1 LKRIEPF
8 SHAFSGG
15 QVIPISKPKKIKVRI
30 KKNKENDKKEFSNG
44 GVASSSDELYK
55 TP

>member
-1 LKRIEPF
+1 MILNWTEDE
-8 SHAFSGG
+8 SS
-15 QVIPISKPKKIKVRI
+15 S
-30 KKNKENDKKEFSNG
+30 ESDKKEFSNG